1 MQVVHYKTMKR
12 LLIAF
17 LLLSLAGCANMPL
30 ISNLLGS
37 SSQSA
42 TQISQLFFDDFSE
55 TKSGWDRFS
64 GEIGFT
70 DYKAE
75 TYQMFVNEPNTDLF
89 ANPDQ
94 LYKDVVVE
102 VNATRISGPANNNFG
117 VICRYRDEKNFYS
130 AQISSDGYAGIF
142 RMKDGVL
149 KLLGNESMIPVPAI
163 LGGTAENRIRFE
175 CIGSSLILA
184 VNGTPVDVREDKS
197 FDKGDVGL
205 IAGTYEESGTLVAFD
220 NFRVSQP

>member
-1 MQVVHYKTMKR
+1 MKR
-12 LLIAF
+12 LPIAF
-17 LLLSLAGCANMPL
+17 LILWLAGCAKIPL
-30 ISNLLGS
+30 VSNFLDS
-37 SSQSA
+37 STQSA
-42 TQISQLFFDDFSE
+42 TQANQLFFDDFSE
-55 TKSGWDRFS
+55 TKSGWDHFS
-64 GEIGFT
+64 GEIGIT

-75 TYQMFVNEPNTDLF
+75 TYQITVNEPNTDLF
-89 ANPDQ
+89 ANPGQ
-94 LYKDVVVE
+94 LFKDVVVE
-102 VNATRISGPANNNFG
+102 VTATRISGPVNNNYG
-117 VICRYRDEKNFYS
+117 VICRYRDENNFYS

-175 CIGSSLILA
+175 CIGSSLALA
-184 VNGTPVDVREDKS
+184 VNGTPVDAREDKS

-220 NFRVSQP
+220 DFRVSQP

>member
-1 MQVVHYKTMKR
+1 MKR
-12 LLIAF
+12 SLIAV
-17 LLLSLAGCANMPL
+17 LLFWLVGCAKVPL
-30 ISNLLGS
+30 VSNLLEGS
-37 SSQSA
+37 PQSA
-42 TQISQLFFDDFSE
+42 TQASQLFFDDFSE

-64 GEIGFT
+64 GEIGIT

-75 TYQMFVNEPNTDLF
+75 TYQIFVNEPNTDLF
-89 ANPDQ
+89 ANPGQ
-94 LYKDVVVE
+94 LFNDVVIE
-102 VNATRISGPANNNFG
+102 VDAARISGPSNNNFG

-149 KLLGNESMIPVPAI
+149 KLLGNETMIPVPAI
-163 LGGTAENRIRFE
+163 LGGLSENRIRFE
-175 CIGSSLILA
+175 CIGNSLALA
-184 VNGTPVDVREDKS
+184 VNGTPVDAREDKS

-220 NFRVSQP
+220 DFRVTQP

>member
-1 MQVVHYKTMKR
+1 MKKMKR
-12 LLIAF
+12 LSVAF
-17 LLLSLAGCANMPL
+17 LVLWLAGCAKVPL
-30 ISNLLGS
+30 VSNLLES
-37 SSQSA
+37 STQSA
-42 TQISQLFFDDFSE
+42 TQASQLFFDDFSE

-64 GEIGFT
+64 GEIGIT
-70 DYKAE
+70 DYTAE
-75 TYQMFVNEPNTDLF
+75 TYQILVNEPNTDLF
-89 ANPDQ
+89 ANPGQ
-94 LYKDVVVE
+94 LFKDVVVE
-102 VNATRISGPANNNFG
+102 VVASRISGPVNNNFG

-149 KLLGNESMIPVPAI
+149 KLLGNETMIPVPAI

-175 CIGSSLILA
+175 CIGSSLALA
-184 VNGTPVDVREDKS
+184 VNETPVDAREDKS

-220 NFRVSQP
+220 DFRVTQP